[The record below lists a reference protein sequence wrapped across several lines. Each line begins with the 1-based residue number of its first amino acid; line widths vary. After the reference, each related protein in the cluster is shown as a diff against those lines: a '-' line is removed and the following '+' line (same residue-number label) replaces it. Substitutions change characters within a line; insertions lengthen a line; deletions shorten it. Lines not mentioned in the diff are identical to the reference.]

1 MLDYEIE
8 VLKEVLVMFKME
20 DIEDLLIELK
30 KVE

>member
-1 MLDYEIE
+1 MLCYEIE
-8 VLKEVLVMFKME
+8 LLREVLVMFKVE